1 MSRRATRS
9 ATLPALLATVLLG
22 SCDPLDYWETFEIEP
37 VAPLSRLDIDVDAG
51 AVEVIVADVD
61 AVQVERHVQG
71 WRGGIAL
78 ESRVDGDTLTLSA
91 RCDTVLTCKV
101 DMRVLVPAGVDV
113 SAAVSTGALTLDGL
127 GGVVDAS
134 VGRGELVGRSMVAAE
149 LALAVADGSLDL
161 RLDEAPSQLTVAVG
175 TGDVRV
181 RLPAGPYRAD
191 LDAPGGLT
199 HVSDVQIGELGPR
212 VDVTVA
218 HGDVSLVG
226 R

>member
-1 MSRRATRS
+1 MSDRATRS
-9 ATLPALLATVLLG
+9 AKLPALLAMLLLG
-22 SCDPLDYWETFEIEP
+22 SCDPLDYWESFEVSP
-37 VAPLSRLDIDVDAG
+37 VAPLTRLDIDVDAG
-51 AVEVIVADVD
+51 AVEVVAADVD
-61 AVQVERHVQG
+61 TVQVERHVQG
-71 WRGGIAL
+71 WRGGISL

-91 RCDTVLTCKV
+91 RCDTMLTCKV

-113 SAAVSTGALTLDGL
+113 SAAVSSGALTLDGL

-134 VGRGELVGRSMVAAE
+134 VGRGELLGRSVVADE

-161 RLDEAPSQLTVAVG
+161 RLDEAPAQLTVAVG

-199 HVSDVQIGELGPR
+199 FVSDVEVGDVGPR

-218 HGDVSLVG
+218 HGDLSLVG